1 MIASPCGVGSTPSAL
16 RALRHRNFQL
26 FIIGQLISLIGTWM
40 QQVGESWL
48 MYRLTGSAMLLGA
61 IGFAG
66 LFPVLVLGPIA
77 GHVADKYDR
86 RRILIVTQVSAMLLA
101 FILAAL
107 TLTHLI
113 HEWHLF
119 VLATLLG
126 ITNAFDMPARQAF
139 IVQVV
144 ERDDLVNA
152 IALNSTIFNGA
163 RIVGPAVAGLVVAAV
178 GEGWCFF
185 ANGVSYIAVVVC
197 LVIMKAT
204 RPPSTSHGGTAMQNI
219 IEGFRY
225 VGTTAPVRA
234 LLVLIAVVSFTG
246 MPYAVLMPIFAD
258 RILHAGPSGMGI
270 LMGCAGLGALA
281 SSVIMALRKTVK
293 GLGRWVML
301 ASMIFG
307 ASLIAFSLSRSFM
320 LSSIFLVP
328 VGGAMMM
335 QMASSNTLIQS
346 MVPDELRGRVM
357 AVYSMMFL
365 GIAPFGSLLAGWV
378 SNRIGAPMTLAGGG
392 AICIIASIVFGI
404 RLPVLRGEARA
415 LILAQRAVPG
425 EPAAE
430 TTPTGAET

>member
-1 MIASPCGVGSTPSAL
+1 VSSRPSAL

-26 FIIGQLISLIGTWM
+26 FVIGQLISLIGTWM
-40 QQVGESWL
+40 QQIGESWL
-48 MYRLTGSAMLLGA
+48 MYRLTGSATLLGA

-66 LFPVLVLGPIA
+66 LFPVLVLGPYA
-77 GHVADKYDR
+77 GYVADKYDR
-86 RRILIVTQVSAMLLA
+86 RRILIITQTAAMVLA
-101 FILAAL
+101 FILSAL

-119 VLATLLG
+119 ALATCLG
-126 ITNAFDMPARQAF
+126 IVNAFDMPARQAF

-144 ERDDLVNA
+144 EREDLVNA
-152 IALNSTIFNGA
+152 IALNSTMFNGA
-163 RIVGPAVAGLVVAAV
+163 RIVGPAIAGLVVAAV

-197 LVIMKAT
+197 LVIMRAE
-204 RPPSTSHGGTAMQNI
+204 RPPTPASEASAIQNI

-234 LLVLIAVVSFTG
+234 LLILIGVVSFTG

-270 LMGCAGLGALA
+270 LMGAAGIGALV
-281 SSVIMALRKTVK
+281 SSVAMALRQSVK

-301 ASMIFG
+301 AALFFG
-307 ASLIAFSLSRSFM
+307 ISLIGFALSRWFIVSAIM
-320 LSSIFLVP
+320 LVP
-328 VGGAMMM
+328 VGASMMM

-365 GIAPFGSLLAGWV
+365 GIAPFGSLLAGV
-378 SNRIGAPMTLAGGG
+378 ISNRIGAPYTLAGGG
-392 AICIIASIVFGI
+392 AICIIASLIFGM
-404 RLPVLRGEARA
+404 RLPLLRGEARR

-430 TTPTGAET
+430 TTPTGAEVYGH

>member
-1 MIASPCGVGSTPSAL
+1 MSSRPSAL

-26 FIIGQLISLIGTWM
+26 FVIGQLISLIGTWM

-48 MYRLTGSAMLLGA
+48 MYRLTGSATLLGA

-86 RRILIVTQVSAMLLA
+86 RRILIITQTAAMVLA
-101 FILAAL
+101 FILSAL

-119 VLATLLG
+119 VLATCLG
-126 ITNAFDMPARQAF
+126 IVNAFDMPARQAF

-144 ERDDLVNA
+144 EREDLLNA
-152 IALNSTIFNGA
+152 IALNSTMFNGA
-163 RIVGPAVAGLVVAAV
+163 RIVGPAIAGLVVAAV

-185 ANGVSYIAVVVC
+185 ANGVSYIAVVIC
-197 LVIMKAT
+197 LLIMHAE
-204 RPPSTSHGGTAMQNI
+204 RPPSPPSEASAIQNI

-234 LLVLIAVVSFTG
+234 LLLLIGVVSFTG

-258 RILHAGPSGMGI
+258 RILHAGPGGMGI
-270 LMGCAGLGALA
+270 LMGAAGVGALL
-281 SSVIMALRKTVK
+281 SSVAMALRQSVK

-301 ASMIFG
+301 AALFFG
-307 ASLIAFSLSRSFM
+307 ISLIGFALSRWFVVSAIM
-320 LSSIFLVP
+320 LVP
-328 VGGAMMM
+328 VGASMMM

-365 GIAPFGSLLAGWV
+365 GVAPFGSLLAGV
-378 SNRIGAPMTLAGGG
+378 ISNHIGAPMTIAGGG
-392 AICIIASIVFGI
+392 AICIIASLIFGI
-404 RLPVLRGEARA
+404 RLPLLRGEARR

>member
-1 MIASPCGVGSTPSAL
+1 
-16 RALRHRNFQL
+16 
-26 FIIGQLISLIGTWM
+26 M
-40 QQVGESWL
+40 QQIGESWL
-48 MYRLTGSAMLLGA
+48 MYRLTGSATLLGA

-66 LFPVLVLGPIA
+66 LFPVLVLGPYA
-77 GHVADKYDR
+77 GYVADKYDR
-86 RRILIVTQVSAMLLA
+86 RRILIITQTAAMVLA
-101 FILAAL
+101 FILSAL

-119 VLATLLG
+119 ALATCLG
-126 ITNAFDMPARQAF
+126 IVNAFDMPARQAF

-144 ERDDLVNA
+144 EREDLVNA
-152 IALNSTIFNGA
+152 IALNSTMFNGA
-163 RIVGPAVAGLVVAAV
+163 RIVGPAIAGLVVAAV

-185 ANGVSYIAVVVC
+185 ANGVSYIAVVFC
-197 LVIMKAT
+197 LVIMRAERPAT
-204 RPPSTSHGGTAMQNI
+204 PASEASAIQNI

-234 LLVLIAVVSFTG
+234 LLILIGVVSFTG

-270 LMGCAGLGALA
+270 LMGAAGIGALL
-281 SSVIMALRKTVK
+281 SSVAMALRQSVK

-301 ASMIFG
+301 AALFFG
-307 ASLIAFSLSRSFM
+307 ISLIGFALSRWFIVSAIM
-320 LSSIFLVP
+320 LVP
-328 VGGAMMM
+328 VGASMMM

-365 GIAPFGSLLAGWV
+365 GIAPFGSLLAGV
-378 SNRIGAPMTLAGGG
+378 ISNRIGAPYTLAGGG
-392 AICIIASIVFGI
+392 AICIIASLIFGM
-404 RLPVLRGEARA
+404 RLPLLRGEARR

-430 TTPTGAET
+430 TTPTGAEAYGH

>member
-1 MIASPCGVGSTPSAL
+1 
-16 RALRHRNFQL
+16 
-26 FIIGQLISLIGTWM
+26 
-40 QQVGESWL
+40 
-48 MYRLTGSAMLLGA
+48 MLLGA

-66 LFPVLVLGPIA
+66 LFPVLVLGPYA
-77 GHVADKYDR
+77 GHIADKYDR
-86 RRILIVTQVSAMLLA
+86 RRILIITQIAAMVLA

-119 VLATLLG
+119 VLATCLG
-126 ITNAFDMPARQAF
+126 IVNSFDMPARQAF

-144 ERDDLVNA
+144 SREDLVNA
-152 IALNSTIFNGA
+152 IALNSTMFNGA
-163 RIVGPAVAGLVVAAV
+163 RIVGPAIAGLTVAAV

-185 ANGVSYIAVVVC
+185 SNGVSYIAVVAC
-197 LVIMKAT
+197 LLIMKAERAAT
-204 RPPSTSHGGTAMQNI
+204 PTSGSAIENI

-234 LLVLIAVVSFTG
+234 LLILIAVISFTG

-270 LMGCAGLGALA
+270 LMGAAGAGALL
-281 SSVIMALRKTVK
+281 SSVVMAMRKTVK

-307 ASLIAFSLSRSFM
+307 FSLIGFSFSRSFP
-320 LSSIFLVP
+320 LSVILLVP
-328 VGGAMMM
+328 LGGAMMM

-365 GIAPFGSLLAGWV
+365 GVAPFGSLLAGSV
-378 SNRIGAPMTLAGGG
+378 SNRVGAPITLAAGG
-392 AICIIASIVFGI
+392 AICIIASLVFSV
-404 RLPVLRGEARA
+404 RLPQLRGEARA
-415 LILAQRAVPG
+415 LILAQRAVAG